1 MLLQRLYGSGISY
14 YICIYKIT
22 AFLKV
27 ETDIITESLLE
38 QAAMLVIIFVETFK
52 TDVIVLIG
60 NIIMCLTLR

>member
-14 YICIYKIT
+14 DICIYKIT

-52 TDVIVLIG
+52 TDVIV
-60 NIIMCLTLR
+60 